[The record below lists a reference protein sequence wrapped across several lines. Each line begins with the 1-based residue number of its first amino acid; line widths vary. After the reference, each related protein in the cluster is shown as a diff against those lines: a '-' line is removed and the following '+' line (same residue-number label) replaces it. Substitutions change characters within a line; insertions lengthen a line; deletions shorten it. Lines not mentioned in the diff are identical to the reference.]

1 MLSWFAKR
9 KTDPK
14 RVLDEVLG
22 KFDLPS
28 FPVVV
33 SEAMRQ
39 LRDPEQSLHEIA
51 TGLMRDPKV
60 TVRILNLANSPAYSL
75 RHPVRNVQHA
85 VSLLGRSEVE
95 ALLLSVAVRGV
106 MPKTPRWFDDARFWQ
121 ASARRAACARA
132 LATKLHPS
140 TANECFT
147 ASLLQD
153 MAVPL
158 LVKARKEY
166 RAVRESWAT
175 GDEELG
181 DLERE
186 TLGFDHAT
194 IAAAM
199 SERWGFPAKLT
210 AAIGGHHEED
220 EDIPAAVRIVAQLE
234 EIDEADEDLDVIV
247 SVAHEDFGLNEDQVE
262 SLVEESFQEADQ
274 VAAAL
279 AA

>member
-14 RVLDEVLG
+14 RVLDQVLG
-22 KFDLPS
+22 SFELPS

-33 SEAMRQ
+33 TEAMRQ
-39 LRDPEQSLHEIA
+39 LRDPELSLSDIA

-121 ASARRAACARA
+121 ASARRAASARA
-132 LATKLHPS
+132 LAKKLHPS
-140 TANECFT
+140 TANEAFT
-147 ASLLQD
+147 AALLQD

-158 LVKARKEY
+158 LAKARKEY
-166 RAVRESWAT
+166 RAVRDAWAG
-175 GDEELG
+175 GDDPLG
-181 DLERE
+181 ELERDR
-186 TLGFDHAT
+186 LGFDHAT

-199 SERWGFPAKLT
+199 SERWGFPEKLIV
-210 AAIGGHHEED
+210 AIGGHHEQSD
-220 EDIPAAVRIVAQLE
+220 DIPPSVRIVAELE
-234 EIDEADEDLDVIV
+234 EIDAEEDDLDVLV
-247 SVAHEDFGLNEDQVE
+247 SVAHDDYGLQEDDAETLLEAAFA
-262 SLVEESFQEADQ
+262 EADQ
-274 VAAAL
+274 VASAL
-279 AA
+279 TG

>member
-1 MLSWFAKR
+1 MIGWFAKR

-14 RVLDEVLG
+14 RVLDQVLG
-22 KFDLPS
+22 KFELPS

-33 SEAMRQ
+33 TEAMRQ
-39 LRDPEQSLHEIA
+39 LRDPDQSLSEIA

-121 ASARRAACARA
+121 ASARRAASARA
-132 LATKLHPS
+132 LAKKLHPS
-140 TANECFT
+140 TANEAFT
-147 ASLLQD
+147 AALLQD

-166 RAVRESWAT
+166 RGVREAWVS
-175 GDEELG
+175 GDEELA
-181 DLERE
+181 DLE
-186 TLGFDHAT
+186 TAALGYDHAT

-199 SERWGFPAKLT
+199 SERWGFPEKMT
-210 AAIGGHHEED
+210 AAIGGHHEESD
-220 EDIPAAVRIVAQLE
+220 EVPVAIRIVAQLE
-234 EIDEADEDLDVIV
+234 EIDAQEDDLDVVV
-247 SVAHEDFGLNEDQVE
+247 SVAHEDYGLDEDDVEALVSDAFG
-262 SLVEESFQEADQ
+262 EADQ
-274 VAAAL
+274 VASAL